1 MRVLICGGR
10 NFKDASA
17 IEAPLDELLKEHC
30 WLTIIEGGAL
40 GADRIAQ
47 RWAIKNKTDLYT
59 FHARWGDVTRDGA
72 VVKRHTAG
80 DGKECDA
87 AAGGA
92 RNQRMIDAGKPDLV
106 LAFAGGKGT
115 ADMVRRARAAG
126 ITVRE
131 IK

>member
-17 IEAPLDELLKEHC
+17 IAAPLDELLKEHR

-40 GADRIAQ
+40 GADRFAQ
-47 RWAIKNKTDLYT
+47 QWAIKNKTDLYT
-59 FHARWGDVTRDGA
+59 FHARWGAITRDGA
-72 VVKRHTAG
+72 VVKRHATG
-80 DGKECDA
+80 DGKEYDA

-92 RNQRMIDAGKPDLV
+92 RNQRMIDAGRPDLV

-131 IK
+131 IT

>member
-1 MRVLICGGR
+1 MRILCCGGR

-17 IEAPLDELLKEHC
+17 IEVPLDELLKEHR
-30 WLTIIEGGAL
+30 WLTIIEGGAP
-40 GADRIAQ
+40 GTDRIAQ

-59 FHARWGDVTRDGA
+59 FHARWGDITREGA
-72 VVKRHTAG
+72 VVKRHATG
-80 DGKECDA
+80 EGKEYDA

-92 RNQRMIDAGKPDLV
+92 RNQRMIDVGRPDLV
-106 LAFAGGKGT
+106 LAAPGGKGT

-126 ITVRE
+126 IEVRE